1 MTILLLEDL
10 RREIIDIG
18 IQLKEYKLIT
28 LTGGNVSGR
37 DSKTELIAITPS
49 GMEYDKLKPE
59 DIVIVNI
66 DGKIVDGLK
75 KPSSDLMTHLQIYRK
90 RKDINGIIHTHSV
103 YASCFAMLN
112 ENVPVISTTMAN
124 EVGGEVPVAKY
135 APVASEEM
143 GENILKVLGNQKA
156 VLLQNHGVFTFGK
169 NPHHALVAAV
179 MFEDSAKVYYL
190 ARTIGRP
197 VPMPE
202 KEVKI
207 ANDYFQNVYGQR

>member
-75 KPSSDLMTHLQIYRK
+75 S
-90 RKDINGIIHTHSV
+90 
-103 YASCFAMLN
+103 
-112 ENVPVISTTMAN
+112 
-124 EVGGEVPVAKY
+124 
-135 APVASEEM
+135 
-143 GENILKVLGNQKA
+143 
-156 VLLQNHGVFTFGK
+156 
-169 NPHHALVAAV
+169 
-179 MFEDSAKVYYL
+179 
-190 ARTIGRP
+190 P
-197 VPMPE
+197 VP
-202 KEVKI
+202 I
-207 ANDYFQNVYGQR
+207 